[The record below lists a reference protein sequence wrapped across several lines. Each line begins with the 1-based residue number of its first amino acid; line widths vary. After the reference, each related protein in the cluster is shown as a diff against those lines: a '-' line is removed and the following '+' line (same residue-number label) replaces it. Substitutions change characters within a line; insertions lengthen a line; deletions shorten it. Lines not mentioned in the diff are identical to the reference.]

1 MGKKKNRRR
10 QVGFS
15 DTRNFPHKNHPANYR
30 KRGDDDIDYVTFTHS
45 DEVHLSNGK
54 KVKTIPLTDNISKKE
69 RAINKQT
76 GKKTIS
82 YVYPKVFRGKRSA
95 LGKENKDYSL
105 VPDDKL
111 IVEKLFV
118 DLPVENVPV
127 TGGANKIRKLKKKK
141 SRK

>member
-1 MGKKKNRRR
+1 M
-10 QVGFS
+10 
-15 DTRNFPHKNHPANYR
+15 
-30 KRGDDDIDYVTFTHS
+30 
-45 DEVHLSNGK
+45 SNGK

-69 RAINKQT
+69 RAVNKQT

-118 DLPVENVPV
+118 DCL
-127 TGGANKIRKLKKKK
+127 LKMYP
-141 SRK
+141 